1 MPRYAALLRGVMP
14 MNATMPAIKA
24 AFEAAG
30 FTAVRTVL
38 ASGNVLFTAA
48 AAAEATLVRRAEAA
62 LVRGLGRDFPV
73 IVRPVAALHELLAAD
88 PFAPFRLPA
97 DAKRVVTFLR
107 SAPKGALPLP
117 IELDG
122 ARILAVRGREAFTA
136 YLPSPKGPVFMK
148 LIETTFGKEVTTR
161 TWETVAR
168 IARLG

>member
-14 MNATMPAIKA
+14 TNATMPALKA

-30 FTAVRTVL
+30 FTAVGTVL

-48 AAAEATLVRRAEAA
+48 TATESTLVRRAEAA
-62 LVRGLGRDFPV
+62 LERELGRVFPTLIRRV
-73 IVRPVAALHELLAAD
+73 DALQAMLSAD
-88 PFAPFRLPA
+88 PFAPFRLPP

-107 SAPKGALPLP
+107 SAPKGELPLP

-122 ARILAVRGREAFTA
+122 ARILATREREAFTA